1 MCWLLLFQNEMQN
14 FTKLIV
20 DMVKE
25 EKLFASQGG
34 PIILAQIENEYG
46 NVQEPYG
53 DAGKAYVQWCSNMAQ
68 SLNVGVPWIMCQQP
82 DAPQPMVILF
92 LYDYYFLGQYK
103 KKLIKSYFLFPD
115 KHVQWLLL

>member
-1 MCWLLLFQNEMQN
+1 MLLLLLLFQNEMQN

-20 DMVKE
+20 DMVKQ

-46 NVQEPYG
+46 NAQEAYG

-82 DAPQPMVILF
+82 DAPQPMVILIS
-92 LYDYYFLGQYK
+92 LYLSVLTYTTKKNHYFSTK
-103 KKLIKSYFLFPD
+103 FVIEKC
-115 KHVQWLLL
+115 